1 MTRYQALLLAG
12 SRPGKDAFAARY
24 GAELKALIPIAG
36 EPMVLRPLR
45 ALLASKP
52 VEAVRILTQEPDL
65 LAPVLPDAPGWSL
78 EPSGGTIAETLE
90 RLCNAD
96 GARWPMLVTTAD
108 HALLDPGMIDQ
119 FCRQAE
125 GVDLAIGVVTRSALE
140 KRLPQSRRTWIG
152 LRRGQYTGA
161 NLFAF
166 GSPKAL
172 KAVALWRSVEQDR
185 KKGWRLLLALG
196 WPGLLGLLRL
206 RTLDQ
211 TLAAM
216 GRRLGL
222 TLRAVRLDDPLAAVD
237 VDKPQDHE
245 LVESILNSRSSR
257 AKSRGARTKRVS
269 TSLDANAEG

>member
-1 MTRYQALLLAG
+1 MRRWTAILLAG
-12 SRPGKDAFAARY
+12 SRPGRDAFAARY

-36 EPMVLRPLR
+36 EPMLLHPLR
-45 ALLASKP
+45 ALLDSRH
-52 VEAVRILTQEPDL
+52 VGSVRILAQEPEK
-65 LAPVLPDAPGWSL
+65 LAPALPDRQGWSV
-78 EPSGGTIAETLE
+78 EESSGTIAETLQA
-90 RLCNAD
+90 LCGAEH
-96 GARWPMLVTTAD
+96 ARWPLLVTTAD
-108 HALLDPGMIDQ
+108 HALLNKAMIDQ
-119 FCRQAE
+119 FCAE
-125 GVDLAIGVVTRSALE
+125 ADGVDLAIGVVTRSALE

-152 LRRGQYTGA
+152 FRRGKYTGA

-172 KAVALWRSVEQDR
+172 KAVDLWRSVEQDR

-237 VDKPQDHE
+237 VDKPQDYE
-245 LVESILNSRSSR
+245 LVTAILER
-257 AKSRGARTKRVS
+257 RT
-269 TSLDANAEG
+269 